1 MNLCISSCLA
11 VVWLT
16 SRIPNQIKR
25 NGYIDFIFTARSSLF
40 IIFIVTIYVY
50 FWLSLILLN
59 VLFLIQKNLYQ
70 MYWTISDLPKLMG
83 PGFRQCLP
91 CKHCQGPIAVIRLG
105 ALSPCS
111 YQTSWFTHSLN
122 SLI

>member
-1 MNLCISSCLA
+1 MNLCISSRLA

-50 FWLSLILLN
+50 FWLSPKCPYSIERPVSDSKKSLSN
-59 VLFLIQKNLYQ
+59 VPD
-70 MYWTISDLPKLMG
+70 DLRFAK
-83 PGFRQCLP
+83 
-91 CKHCQGPIAVIRLG
+91 ING
-105 ALSPCS
+105 ARFSAM
-111 YQTSWFTHSLN
+111 FTL
-122 SLI
+122 